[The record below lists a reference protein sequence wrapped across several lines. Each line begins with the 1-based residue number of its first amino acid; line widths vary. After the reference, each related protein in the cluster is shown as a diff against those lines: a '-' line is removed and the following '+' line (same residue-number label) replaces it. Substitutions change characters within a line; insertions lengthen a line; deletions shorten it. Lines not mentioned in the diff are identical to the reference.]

1 MAPCKALPR
10 RFLFLDKGAQ
20 AGGGASTL
28 TGTATVLSPSKKNQ
42 TTHVNKC
49 SKTNINITKDI
60 HRKNSFHFMK
70 YVMPQLGQNIFLQNL
85 RSKTSNSIPS
95 HLSFISLHNSFDILQ
110 QAVSLSLSLSN
121 FLNVG
126 GFAFNSNPCG
136 YTTAIARSLRLK

>member
-28 TGTATVLSPSKKNQ
+28 TGTTTVLPPSKKNQ

-70 YVMPQLGQNIFLQNL
+70 YVMPQLGQNIFY
-85 RSKTSNSIPS
+85 KTCTQRHQIPFPHTS
-95 HLSFISLHNSFDILQ
+95 VLSAFHNSFDILQ
-110 QAVSLSLSLSN
+110 QVVSLSLSLSN
-121 FLNVG
+121 FLDVG